1 MINTLLAL
9 MAIQYLNI
17 PYVWGGNNTLGLD
30 CSGFVLKVLH
40 DVGVTLP
47 DMTSQ
52 NIYRWA
58 TQKKEFYSCEPDSDC
73 LLFFGESENHI
84 KHVAISIGKPSGSNE
99 AYMIEAGGA
108 GKNSLNMSDE
118 DLARIDARV
127 RIKPI
132 SNRGDLVASIKIKY
146 GESNE

>member
-1 MINTLLAL
+1 MIQTLLAL

-30 CSGFVLKVLH
+30 CSGFILKVLH
-40 DVGVTLP
+40 DVNITLP

-52 NIYRWA
+52 GIYNWA
-58 TQKKEFYSCEPDSDC
+58 SEKKNFYMCEPEEDC
-73 LLFFGESENHI
+73 LLFFGESTQHI
-84 KHVAISIGKPSGSNE
+84 KHVSLALSDTM
-99 AYMIEAGGA
+99 MIEAGGS
-108 GKNSLNMSDE
+108 GRESLRMSKE

-132 SNRGDLVASIKIKY
+132 TNRGDLVASIKIKY
-146 GESNE
+146 GDFKDE

>member
-1 MINTLLAL
+1 MIQTLLVL
-9 MAIQYLNI
+9 MAMQYVNS
-17 PYVWGGNNTLGLD
+17 PYRWGKNGPNEFD
-30 CSGFVLKVLH
+30 CSGFVLKTLH

-58 TQKKEFYSCEPDSDC
+58 TEKKEFYSCEPDSDC
-73 LLFFGESENHI
+73 LLFFGDSESHI
-84 KHVAISIGKPSGSNE
+84 KHVAIAINE
-99 AYMIEAGGA
+99 THMIEAGGA
-108 GKNSLNMSDE
+108 GKNSLQMSDE

-146 GESNE
+146 GDFKND

>member
-9 MAIQYLNI
+9 MAIQYLNV
-17 PYVWGGNNTLGLD
+17 PYKWGGNGPRFDWSGL
-30 CSGFVLKVLH
+30 VLKVLH

-47 DMTSQ
+47 DMSSQ
-52 NIYRWA
+52 SLYRWA
-58 TQKKEFYSCEPDSDC
+58 SGRKTSYSCEPEEDC
-73 LLFFGESENHI
+73 LLFFGESVNHI
-84 KHVAISIGKPSGSNE
+84 KHVSISISKTH
-99 AYMIEAGGA
+99 MIEAGGA

>member
-9 MAIQYLNI
+9 MAIQYLNV
-17 PYVWGGNNTLGLD
+17 PYKWSGQNILGMD
-30 CSGFVLKVLH
+30 CSGFVLKTLH
-40 DVGVTLP
+40 DVGMTLP

-52 NIYRWA
+52 GIYNWA
-58 TQKKEFYSCEPDSDC
+58 SKKKNFYMCEPEEDC
-73 LLFFGESENHI
+73 LLFFGESTQHI
-84 KHVAISIGKPSGSNE
+84 KHVSLALSDTM
-99 AYMIEAGGA
+99 MIEAGGS
-108 GKNSLNMSDE
+108 GKESLTMSKE

-127 RIKPI
+127 RVKPI

>member
-1 MINTLLAL
+1 MVKITLLTL
-9 MAIQYLNI
+9 MAIQYTNSI
-17 PYVWGGNNTLGLD
+17 YRWGMNGPYEFD
-30 CSGFVLKVLH
+30 CSGLVLKVLH

-52 NIYRWA
+52 SLYRWA
-58 TQKKEFYSCEPDSDC
+58 SDRKSSYSCEPEEDC
-73 LLFFGESENHI
+73 LLFFGESIQHI
-84 KHVAISIGKPSGSNE
+84 KHVAISINNTH
-99 AYMIEAGGA
+99 MIEAGGA

-132 SNRGDLVASIKIKY
+132 DNRGDLVASIKIKY

>member
-1 MINTLLAL
+1 MIQTLLAL
-9 MAIQYLNI
+9 MAIQYTNSI
-17 PYVWGGNNTLGLD
+17 YRWGMNGPYEFD
-30 CSGFVLKVLH
+30 CSGFVLKALH

-58 TQKKEFYSCEPDSDC
+58 TEKKDFYSCEPEADC
-73 LLFFGESENHI
+73 LLFFGDSENHI
-84 KHVAISIGKPSGSNE
+84 KHVAIAINE
-99 AYMIEAGGA
+99 THMIEAGGA
-108 GKNSLNMSDE
+108 GKESLTMSKE

-146 GESNE
+146 GDFKND

>member
-9 MAIQYLNI
+9 MAIQYLNV
-17 PYVWGGNNTLGLD
+17 PYRWGGNGPRFD
-30 CSGFVLKVLH
+30 CSGLVLKVLH

-52 NIYRWA
+52 SLYRWA
-58 TQKKEFYSCEPDSDC
+58 SDRKTSYSCEPEEDC
-73 LLFFGESENHI
+73 LLFFGESIQHI